1 MSNISEKKKE
11 KLKEEILSL
20 LFSSSPNALYTS
32 RVAEEIIRDE
42 EFTLALLEDLYKK
55 NLVKKIDKNNKGKIF
70 LKRKT
75 WTLNPTIY
83 DTYKRL
89 LK

>member
-75 WTLNPTIY
+75 WNLRYI
-83 DTYKRL
+83 
-89 LK
+89 